1 MELQLPSGREVR
13 RAAVA
18 VALGLVLGLV
28 LLVFGRRGERSP

>member
-28 LLVFGRRGERSP
+28 LLVFGRRGVRSP